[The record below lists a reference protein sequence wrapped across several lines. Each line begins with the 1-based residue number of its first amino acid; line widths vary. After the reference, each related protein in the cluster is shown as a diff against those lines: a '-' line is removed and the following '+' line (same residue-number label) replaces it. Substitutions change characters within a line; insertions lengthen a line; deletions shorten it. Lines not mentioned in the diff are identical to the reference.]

1 MSLYQPPP
9 QAHQLTSAVLRQ
21 IHSTHYADEA
31 SPHWDAERE
40 YSAEQVALAARV
52 LVRAV
57 NALPEDQRPIGWDT
71 DQPQPRASAM
81 RTGGGPWSP

>member
-1 MSLYQPPP
+1 MSLYQPRQP
-9 QAHQLTSAVLRQ
+9 HTHRLVSAVLRQ

-40 YSAEQVALAARV
+40 YSAEQVALAARE

-57 NALPEDQRPIGWDT
+57 DALPEDERPIGWGT
-71 DQPQPRASAM
+71 NTPKEN
-81 RTGGGPWSP
+81 